1 MGQGRQGGQH
11 QDQLSAHARS
21 IVTSMA
27 QPGMA
32 FTGIAPS
39 LRHAREGGG
48 PRRIVLLHEMGGC
61 LDSWDAVVPLL
72 ADSFTT
78 LRYDQRGAGQ
88 SEKPR
93 APCSYDDHVDDLE
106 RVLAASGVT
115 PPFGICGIAVGAA
128 IAVAFAQRHPQ
139 AISALV
145 LCSPALSVDA
155 AQQRFVAERAET
167 AKRDGMRAI
176 VDASLARSYPE
187 HLRGDLTKFD
197 AYRAAFLANDPVC
210 YAHANLM
217 LAGADMEPA
226 LRDVTAPC
234 LVLAGQHDLV
244 RPPEQ
249 VRALASRVAGAE
261 FAVIDSG
268 HLTAV
273 QAPTEL
279 AAALRTYC
287 LGHTNVAA
295 E

>member
-1 MGQGRQGGQH
+1 
-11 QDQLSAHARS
+11 
-21 IVTSMA
+21 
-27 QPGMA
+27 MA
-32 FTGIAPS
+32 FTGGAAPN
-39 LRHAREGGG
+39 LRYVREGSG
-48 PRRIVLLHEMGGC
+48 PRRLVLLHEMGGN

-72 ADSFTT
+72 AESFTT

-93 APCSYDDHVDDLE
+93 APFTYANHVDDLE
-106 RVLAASGVT
+106 RVIAASGLA

-128 IAVAFAQRHPQ
+128 IAVAFAQRHPDM
-139 AISALV
+139 ISALV

-176 VDASLARSYPE
+176 VESSLARSYPE
-187 HLRGDLTKFD
+187 HLRGDVAKYE

-234 LVLAGQHDLV
+234 LVLAGHHDLV

-249 VRALASRVAGAE
+249 VRAMATRLRGTD

-268 HLTAV
+268 HIMAV
-273 QAPTEL
+273 QAPGEL
-279 AAALRTYC
+279 AAALRGHC
-287 LGHTNVAA
+287 LAHTNIAA

>member
-1 MGQGRQGGQH
+1 M
-11 QDQLSAHARS
+11 
-21 IVTSMA
+21 V

-32 FTGIAPS
+32 FTGTAPS
-39 LRHAREGGG
+39 LRYALEGSGAG
-48 PRRIVLLHEMGGC
+48 RLVLLHEMGGNLC
-61 LDSWDAVVPLL
+61 SWDAVVPLL

-78 LRYDQRGAGQ
+78 LRYDQRGAGC

-93 APCSYDDHVDDLE
+93 APFTYGDHVDDLE
-106 RVLAASGVT
+106 RVLAASGLT
-115 PPFGICGIAVGAA
+115 PPFAICGIAVGAA
-128 IAVAFAQRHPQ
+128 IAVAFAHRHPQ
-139 AISALV
+139 AVSAMV

-167 AKRDGMRAI
+167 AKRDGMQAI

-187 HLRGDLTKFD
+187 HLRGDRARFH

-217 LAGADMEPA
+217 LAGSDMEPA

-234 LVLAGQHDLV
+234 LILAGRHDLV
-244 RPPEQ
+244 RPPAQ
-249 VRALASRVAGAE
+249 VQAMASRLRGAE

-268 HLTAV
+268 HIMAV
-273 QAPTEL
+273 QAPNDL
-279 AAALRTYC
+279 AAALRKHC
-287 LGHTNVAA
+287 LAHANVAA

>member
-1 MGQGRQGGQH
+1 
-11 QDQLSAHARS
+11 
-21 IVTSMA
+21 MA

-32 FTGIAPS
+32 FTGTAPS
-39 LRHAREGGG
+39 LRYAREGSG
-48 PRRIVLLHEMGGC
+48 PRRLVLLHEMGGN

-93 APCSYDDHVDDLE
+93 APFTYDGHVDDLE
-106 RVLAASGVT
+106 RVLAASGLT
-115 PPFGICGIAVGAA
+115 PPFAICGIAVGAA
-128 IAVAFAQRHPQ
+128 IAVAFAHRHPQ

-167 AKRDGMRAI
+167 ARCDGMRAI

-187 HLRGDLTKFD
+187 LLRGDGAKFD
-197 AYRAAFLANDPVC
+197 TYRAAFLANDPVC
-210 YAHANLM
+210 YSHANLM

-234 LVLAGQHDLV
+234 LVLAGHHDLV

-249 VRALASRVAGAE
+249 VRAMASRLRGAE

-268 HLTAV
+268 HIMAV
-273 QAPTEL
+273 QAPNDL
-279 AAALRTYC
+279 AAALRKHC
-287 LGHTNVAA
+287 DVHTKMAA